1 LKITAPQPDARIR
14 LEDIDLADTGL
25 YTDRDAHLVFQTLR
39 SQCPVFWQ
47 SRAGGEG
54 FWAVT
59 RRADVRR
66 VLSEYESFSSEGG
79 TALSMLDTPDP
90 AAGIM
95 MHATDPPRHREL
107 RRELGGRFS
116 AQVVPGYEERID
128 ACVRRA
134 MEPAMDCDDWDVA
147 QAFLRLPMDVGA
159 FLMGLPDAD
168 VEPLLRLAYTSLAPH
183 DPHYAMGAAPPAVCA
198 AAAHTEILG
207 YFADHICERR
217 ARPGDDVISHLI
229 SLQIDGAPL
238 DENAVAVNC
247 LSLLLGAVVTTSQ
260 VISSLMLALA
270 EQHGGE
276 GRWPAGGSVAALVE
290 EGLRWSSPVIHF
302 MRRAR
307 RDVELH
313 GVTLRAGDAV
323 TAWIASANRDESAFD
338 RPYALDP
345 ARSPNRHLAFGTGPH
360 LCLGAN
366 LARLVLATA
375 FRRLMAVVET
385 FEIAGPAVHLVSN
398 EIAGL
403 VSLPVR
409 TSSRPGSQLR
419 HLGARVSS

>member
-1 LKITAPQPDARIR
+1 MKITAPQPGAQIR

-25 YTDRDAHLVFQTLR
+25 YTDGEAHLVWQTLR
-39 SQCPVFWQ
+39 SACPVFWQ
-47 SRAGGEG
+47 SRAEGEG

-79 TALSMLDTPDP
+79 TALSMLDIPDP
-90 AAGIM
+90 AAGVM

-116 AQVVPGYEERID
+116 AQVVPGYADRID
-128 ACVRRA
+128 AFVRKA
-134 MEPAMDCDDWDVA
+134 MEPTMECDEWDVA
-147 QAFLRLPMDVGA
+147 QAFLRLPMDIGA
-159 FLMGLPDAD
+159 FLMGLPEAD
-168 VEPLLRLAYTSLAPH
+168 VEPLLCLAYTSLAPN
-183 DPHYAMGAAPPAVCA
+183 DPHYAIGAAPPAVCA
-198 AAAHTEILG
+198 AAAHAEILG
-207 YFADHICERR
+207 YFAEHIDERQ
-217 ARPGDDVISHLI
+217 ARPTDDIISHLI
-229 SLQIDGAPL
+229 TLRLDGAPL

-260 VISSLMLALA
+260 VISSLMLALT

-276 GRWPAGGSVAALVE
+276 GRWPTDATITEMVE

-302 MRRAR
+302 MRRVR
-307 RDVELH
+307 HDMELH
-313 GVTLRAGDAV
+313 GVPLRAGDAI
-323 TAWIASANRDESAFD
+323 TAWIASANRDESAFE
-338 RPYALDP
+338 RPYTLDP
-345 ARSPNRHLAFGTGPH
+345 ARSPNRHLTFGTGSH

-375 FRRLMAVVET
+375 FSRLMAAIET
-385 FEIAGPAVHLVSN
+385 FEIAGPPVHLVSN
-398 EIAGL
+398 EIAGI

-409 TSSRPGSQLR
+409 TRTRRGSQR
-419 HLGARVSS
+419 HVGARAG